1 MTKLRVVLCL
11 LAVVAFGPALAGAAD
26 GDQEK
31 ATDKASVG
39 QKAPDFKLKD
49 CAGRET
55 SLSEFSGKIVV
66 LEWINQKCPVSRGKH
81 KDSSMQDTCSSFEGK
96 DVVWLAIDSSHYA
109 DAEANG
115 KYIEKLKLPYVIL
128 HDADGKV
135 GKQYGAKTTPHMFVI
150 DAEGVLAYAGALDD
164 APPGKEVS
172 DPRNYVVDAV
182 NALLKGSQ
190 VAVSTI
196 EPYGCSVKYAK

>member
-1 MTKLRVVLCL
+1 MIKLRVVLCL
-11 LAVVAFGPALAGAAD
+11 LAVGAFGPALAGATD

-49 CAGRET
+49 CAGRAT
-55 SLSEFSGKIVV
+55 SLSEFAGKIVV

-81 KDSSMQDTCSSFEGK
+81 KDSTMQDAWASFKGK
-96 DVVWLAIDSSHYA
+96 EVVWLAVDSSHYA
-109 DAEANG
+109 DPEANE
-115 KYIEKLKLPYVIL
+115 KYIQKMKLPYVIL

-135 GKQYGAKTTPHMFVI
+135 GKQYGARTTPHMFVI

-182 NALLKGSQ
+182 NAL
-190 VAVSTI
+190 
-196 EPYGCSVKYAK
+196 